1 MTHDFQR
8 DKKIVDSLIKVP
20 LFYFGIL
27 GSKNRTERLIGGEI
41 PNWIHSPVG
50 LSIGADG
57 PTEIAVSIIAEMISM
72 KSGGVTSESGRN
84 LFSGRKKSAHGYPN
98 KLALPVG
105 KMSLGSL
112 ALDTA
117 LNSTL
122 SKVFIIVRNEDDA
135 SWIAPD
141 MLTNPKA
148 VIVKCPTAHL
158 GQAESLRS
166 GIEKA
171 KNEKADAAMVIL
183 ADQPFITV
191 LMLDEIINCMKS
203 NPTCNY
209 VATTQ

>member
-1 MTHDFQR
+1 VKVVGIYLAAGKSQR
-8 DKKIVDSLIKVP
+8 M
-20 LFYFGIL
+20 G
-27 GSKNRTERLIGGEI
+27 T
-41 PNWIHSPVG
+41 
-50 LSIGADG
+50 
-57 PTEIAVSIIAEMISM
+57 
-72 KSGGVTSESGRN
+72 
-84 LFSGRKKSAHGYPN
+84 PN

-122 SKVFIIVRNEDDA
+122 SKVFIIIRDEDDA
-135 SWIAPD
+135 SWISPD
-141 MLTNPKA
+141 MLSNLKA
-148 VIVKCPTAHL
+148 VIVKCSTAHL
-158 GQAESLRS
+158 GQAESLRA

-191 LMLDEIINCMKS
+191 LMLDEMIDCMNT

-209 VATTQ
+209 VATTSEDLLLPPVLFTAKLFPSLLALEGDTGARAVLRGIPRNMGKQIPCKDKRFVVDVDTAEDYKKLLS

>member
-1 MTHDFQR
+1 MAAGKSQR
-8 DKKIVDSLIKVP
+8 M
-20 LFYFGIL
+20 G
-27 GSKNRTERLIGGEI
+27 T
-41 PNWIHSPVG
+41 
-50 LSIGADG
+50 
-57 PTEIAVSIIAEMISM
+57 
-72 KSGGVTSESGRN
+72 
-84 LFSGRKKSAHGYPN
+84 N

-122 SKVFIIVRNEDDA
+122 SKVFIIIRHEDDA

-148 VIVKCPTAHL
+148 VIVKCPNAHM
-158 GQAESLRS
+158 GQAESLRC

-171 KNEKADAAMVIL
+171 ATEKADAAMVIL

-191 LMLDEIINCMKS
+191 LMLDEIIDCMKS
-203 NPTCNY
+203 NPACNY
-209 VATTQ
+209 VATTKDELLVPPVLFSASMFPSLLDLEGDTGAREVLSGIPRNMGKQIPCKDKRFVFNVDTIDDY

>member
-1 MTHDFQR
+1 VKRVKVVGIYMAAGKSQR
-8 DKKIVDSLIKVP
+8 M
-20 LFYFGIL
+20 G
-27 GSKNRTERLIGGEI
+27 T
-41 PNWIHSPVG
+41 
-50 LSIGADG
+50 
-57 PTEIAVSIIAEMISM
+57 
-72 KSGGVTSESGRN
+72 
-84 LFSGRKKSAHGYPN
+84 PN

-122 SKVFIIVRNEDDA
+122 SKVFIIIRDEDDA

-141 MLTNPKA
+141 MLSNPKA
-148 VIVKCPTAHL
+148 VIVKCSTAHL
-158 GQAESLRS
+158 GQAESLRA

-171 KNEKADAAMVIL
+171 ENEKADAAMVIL

-191 LMLDEIINCMKS
+191 LMLDEMIDCMNT

-209 VATTQ
+209 VATTDEDLLLPPVLFTAKLFPSLLALEGDTGAREVLRGIPRNMGKQIPCKDKRFVVDVDTAEDYKKLLS

>member
-1 MTHDFQR
+1 MNVVGIYLAAGKSQR
-8 DKKIVDSLIKVP
+8 M
-20 LFYFGIL
+20 G
-27 GSKNRTERLIGGEI
+27 T
-41 PNWIHSPVG
+41 
-50 LSIGADG
+50 
-57 PTEIAVSIIAEMISM
+57 
-72 KSGGVTSESGRN
+72 
-84 LFSGRKKSAHGYPN
+84 N

-122 SKVFIIVRNEDDA
+122 SKVCIIVRNEDDT

-148 VIVKCPTAHL
+148 LIVKCPTANL

-203 NPTCNY
+203 NPACNY
-209 VATTQ
+209 VATTNDELLIPPVLFSASLFSSILDLEGDTGARAVLRGIPQNMGKQIPCKDKRFVFDVDTMEDYKELLS